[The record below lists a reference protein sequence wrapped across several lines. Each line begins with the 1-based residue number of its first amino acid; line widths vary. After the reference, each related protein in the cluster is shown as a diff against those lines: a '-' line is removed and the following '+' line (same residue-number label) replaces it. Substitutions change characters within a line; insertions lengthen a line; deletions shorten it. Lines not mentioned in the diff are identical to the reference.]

1 MQKELNYR
9 RGLYSQTFRKYTCNR
24 RNKVS
29 KRCDSKPGYII
40 FSAYFLYSLNKAVIL
55 IGKIFASDLTED

>member
-1 MQKELNYR
+1 MQKELNSR
-9 RGLYSQTFRKYTCNR
+9 RGLYSQTFCKYTCNR

-40 FSAYFLYSLNKAVIL
+40 FSAYFLNSLNKANIL
-55 IGKIFASDLTED
+55 IGKIFVSDLTKD